1 MKTVICRLDLGYT
14 RIAGYTLYD
23 DVTEEFHETTPREVK
38 EFIKKNEVN
47 GLKLV
52 NDEII
57 LDVEGFNQR
66 NLMIKTAVGK
76 YRPLFDADSLVTRM
90 YAILDVVDCGGE
102 FKYEVIT
109 NYCGRKLMTEEF
121 VRTLS
126 KMGYVAGA
134 VITDEKIKLL
144 NKKFSN
150 QSNEEKQER
159 DEEYNDIDETS
170 EADAV
175 ISIEEEVEQGKAAI
189 EEVEQSEV
197 KDEDK
202 PEEKEQV
209 DEQEQ
214 AEPEQS
220 ESEEQTEEKV
230 TEVTDIKEG
239 TVESVDG
246 EPEKIEFTG
255 SEVEMTEVKGE
266 DNVEPATD
274 NIKQTEDVG
283 VQTYD
288 DQEKAE
294 EVKEVTPKKKGKA
307 KK

>member
-76 YRPLFDADSLVTRM
+76 YRPLFDANSLVTRM

-121 VRTLS
+121 IRTLN

-144 NKKFSN
+144 NRKFLN
-150 QSNEEKQER
+150 QSIEEKQEKA
-159 DEEYNDIDETS
+159 EEYRDIDETS
-170 EADAV
+170 EAETV

-197 KDEDK
+197 KEEDK
-202 PEEKEQV
+202 PEEKEHV
-209 DEQEQ
+209 D
-214 AEPEQS
+214 EPEQS

-230 TEVTDIKEG
+230 TEVTDIEDG
-239 TVESVDG
+239 TLESVDS

-255 SEVEMTEVKGE
+255 SEVEMAEVKGE
-266 DNVEPATD
+266 DNVEPAAEDVVDTD
-274 NIKQTEDVG
+274 NAGEQSS
-283 VQTYD
+283 D

-294 EVKEVTPKKKGKA
+294 GEKEEKGVTSKKRSRA